1 MQAQGRKKSTRRSN
15 EARSTETRE
24 ALVVAGRALFAR
36 DGFAATASPEIVA
49 RANVTRGAL
58 YHHFDGKDGLFRAV
72 VEREL
77 AKVSEEIGA
86 ASGEGDA
93 IRQLISGGE
102 AFLAAMA
109 DPARMRILL
118 VDAPAVLGRTALA
131 EINARYPGGQLREGI
146 EAALAAK
153 LLPAVP
159 AEALAD
165 LLDAMF
171 DRAAL
176 AAGEGGRG
184 EDYRRAIEA
193 ILEGLRRR

>member
-1 MQAQGRKKSTRRSN
+1 MQAQARKKASRRSN
-15 EARSTETRE
+15 EERSAETRE
-24 ALVVAGRALFAR
+24 ALIVAGRALFAR

-49 RANVTRGAL
+49 RADVTRGAL
-58 YHHFDGKDGLFRAV
+58 YHHFDGKDGLFRTV

-86 ASGEGDA
+86 ASGSGDA
-93 IRQLISGGE
+93 VRQLIAGGE

-109 DPARMRILL
+109 DPARRRILL
-118 VDAPAVLGRTALA
+118 LDAPAVLGHAELA
-131 EINARYPGGQLREGI
+131 AINARYPGSQLREGI
-146 EAALAAK
+146 DAALAAK

-176 AAGEGGRG
+176 AAGEGRRSR
-184 EDYRRAIEA
+184 DYRQAIEA
-193 ILEGLRRR
+193 ILEGLRH